1 MTLLTSLWQ
10 SVKFVSKGGNKKCGV
25 MYYLGAHSHH
35 YYRHVGQNA
44 LFILDLYLSQMHAQF
59 TLTPFWELIFPQ
71 VMYKKIVRCPNC
83 RKMVSAAIIRN
94 QDNIDK
100 LEKLEKVKTKKNQLH
115 SKRNKK

>member
-1 MTLLTSLWQ
+1 
-10 SVKFVSKGGNKKCGV
+10 
-25 MYYLGAHSHH
+25 
-35 YYRHVGQNA
+35 
-44 LFILDLYLSQMHAQF
+44 
-59 TLTPFWELIFPQ
+59 
-71 VMYKKIVRCPNC
+71 MYKKIVRCPNC